1 MNTYLFK
8 LTFFNYFFNRGIP
21 INESFETC
29 LRAVQILPVSFFFPS
44 MANVFTCQYK
54 KAKHSTIALMQ
65 AGLATDAVRECEEL
79 RTQGIVFICWKN
91 SILLAH
97 QGWPD
102 NRSGLSIR
110 YFPSAIKYVTNNQTY
125 NSRAREAD
133 IIICSWYSI
142 LYNSFCW
149 NNNWMQKQVKHGN
162 FTYATKIIRFN
173 CSIWLYRNITIMY
186 LNFPNKCSFQPN
198 KSE

>member
-1 MNTYLFK
+1 MVFWW
-8 LTFFNYFFNRGIP
+8 YFEMLIRRICFSVIH
-21 INESFETC
+21 
-29 LRAVQILPVSFFFPS
+29 
-44 MANVFTCQYK
+44 
-54 KAKHSTIALMQ
+54 KHSTIALMQ

-142 LYNSFCW
+142 LYNSSYS
-149 NNNWMQKQVKHGN
+149 NNHWMQKQVKHGN

-173 CSIWLYRNITIMY
+173 CFIWLYRNITIMY